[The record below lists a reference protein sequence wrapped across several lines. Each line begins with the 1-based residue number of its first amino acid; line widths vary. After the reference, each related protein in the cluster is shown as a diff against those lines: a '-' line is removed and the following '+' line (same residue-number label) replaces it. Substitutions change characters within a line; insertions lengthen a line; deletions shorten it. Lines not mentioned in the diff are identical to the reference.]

1 MECKNGGIEYVFPY
15 LRGRQNE
22 LLCLR
27 ELLDAGKLSSKVI
40 PIIEPVKFSSTLF
53 STLTKFI
60 EMGHQVIVIRNPEV
74 GSFRKESGDMIK
86 NIEKESDEK
95 KKEKIRK
102 TLEGYKE
109 VWNNPQIQKAYLVDD
124 DVISMVREKKLDA
137 KDVVMINIKKGNYR
151 YYEEYGEEIIGKYTV
166 VPKGGDFE
174 DIIEDDIIIL
184 EDSYR
189 KAKRN
194 IDYIENPDELFSRNH
209 IVYKKRGFVG
219 FSDFSMVGNDFDES
233 GFAPLAIAIHI
244 MYFGNRDELKIHH
257 FVSES
262 NESISDPARKFEEA
276 MNKLVNWENFDIIP
290 KTIGLDN
297 LIECYNIGKFPGL
310 GVIKKYSLMHHIQM
324 MGEYLEAR

>member
-1 MECKNGGIEYVFPY
+1 MYFPY

-60 EMGHQVIVIRNPEV
+60 EMGRQVIVIRNPEV

>member
-1 MECKNGGIEYVFPY
+1 MYFPY

-27 ELLDAGKLSSKVI
+27 ELLDAGKLSSKII
-40 PIIEPVKFSSTLF
+40 PVIEPVKFSSTLF

-109 VWNNPQIQKAYLVDD
+109 VWNNSQIQKAYLVDD

>member
-1 MECKNGGIEYVFPY
+1 MYFPY

-40 PIIEPVKFSSTLF
+40 PIIEPVKFSSTFF

-60 EMGHQVIVIRNPEV
+60 EMNREVIVIRNPKV
-74 GSFRKESGDMIK
+74 GSFSKELSDMRK
-86 NIEKESDEK
+86 NIEKESDEN
-95 KKEKIRK
+95 KKEKLQK
-102 TLEGYKE
+102 TLDKYKK
-109 VWNNPQIQKAYLVDD
+109 VWNDPGIQKAYLVDD
-124 DVISMVREKKLDA
+124 NIVSKIMEHNLDV
-137 KDVVMINIKKGNYR
+137 KDFVMINIKKGNYH
-151 YYEEYGEEIIGKYTV
+151 YYEEYGDEITGKYTV

-174 DIIEDDIIIL
+174 DIIEEDIIIL
-184 EDSYR
+184 EDGYR

-194 IDYIENPDELFSRNH
+194 IDYIENPDESFSRNH

-219 FSDFSMVGNDFDES
+219 FSDFSIVGNEFEES

-244 MYFGNRDELKIHH
+244 MYFGNREELRVHH

-276 MNKLVNWENFDIIP
+276 MYSLIRWDKFDVIP
-290 KTIGLDN
+290 KTIGLN
-297 LIECYNIGKFPGL
+297 SLIECYNIGKFPGL
-310 GVIKKYSLMHHIQM
+310 GVIKKYSLMHHIEM
-324 MGEYLEAR
+324 MGKYLEAR

>member
-1 MECKNGGIEYVFPY
+1 MYFPY

-27 ELLDAGKLSSKVI
+27 ELLDAGKLSSKII

-109 VWNNPQIQKAYLVDD
+109 VWNNSQIQKAYLVDD

-137 KDVVMINIKKGNYR
+137 RDVVMINIKKGNYR

>member
-1 MECKNGGIEYVFPY
+1 MYFPY

-27 ELLDAGKLSSKVI
+27 ELLDVGKLSSKII

-124 DVISMVREKKLDA
+124 DVISMVQEKKLDA

>member
-1 MECKNGGIEYVFPY
+1 MYFPY

-233 GFAPLAIAIHI
+233 GFVPLAIAIHI

>member
-1 MECKNGGIEYVFPY
+1 MYFPY

-60 EMGHQVIVIRNPEV
+60 EMRHQVIVIRNPEV

>member
-1 MECKNGGIEYVFPY
+1 MYFPY

-27 ELLDAGKLSSKVI
+27 ELLDAGKLSTKII
-40 PIIEPVKFSSTLF
+40 PIIEPVKFSRTFF

-60 EMGHQVIVIRNPEV
+60 EMNRKVIVIRNPKM
-74 GSFRKESGDMIK
+74 GSFRRELSDMRK
-86 NIEKESDEK
+86 NIEKESDENK
-95 KKEKIRK
+95 KQKFQK
-102 TLEGYKE
+102 TLDGYKN
-109 VWNNPQIQKAYLVDD
+109 VWNDEGIQKAYLVDGK
-124 DVISMVREKKLDA
+124 VISDIIEKNKLDV
-137 KDVVMINIKKGNYR
+137 KDVVMINIEKGNYH
-151 YYEEYGEEIIGKYTV
+151 YYEEYGEEITGRYTV

-184 EDSYR
+184 EDGYR

-219 FSDFSMVGNDFDES
+219 FSDFSMVGNEFEES
-233 GFAPLAIAIHI
+233 GFAPLAIAIHV
-244 MYFGNRDELKIHH
+244 MYFGNREELRVHH

-276 MNKLVNWENFDIIP
+276 MNSLINWENYGVIP
-290 KTIGLDN
+290 KTIGLN
-297 LIECYNIGKFPGL
+297 SLIECYNVGKFPGL
-310 GVIKKYSLMHHIQM
+310 GVIKKYSLMHHIEM

>member
-1 MECKNGGIEYVFPY
+1 MYFPY

-74 GSFRKESGDMIK
+74 GSFRKESDEMIK

-124 DVISMVREKKLDA
+124 NVISLIREKKLDA
-137 KDVVMINIKKGNYR
+137 KDIVMINIKKGNYR
-151 YYEEYGEEIIGKYTV
+151 YYEEYGNEIIGKYTV

-174 DIIEDDIIIL
+174 DIIEDDIVIL
-184 EDSYR
+184 EDNYR

-209 IVYKKRGFVG
+209 IVYKKRGFSG
-219 FSDFSMVGNDFDES
+219 FSDFSMVGSDFDES

-262 NESISDPARKFEEA
+262 NESISDPPRKFEEA

-324 MGEYLEAR
+324 MGEYLEAK

>member
-1 MECKNGGIEYVFPY
+1 MYFPY

-27 ELLDAGKLSSKVI
+27 ELLDAGKLSSKII

-324 MGEYLEAR
+324 MGEYLDAR

>member
-1 MECKNGGIEYVFPY
+1 MYFPY

-27 ELLDAGKLSSKVI
+27 ELLDAGKLSSKII

-124 DVISMVREKKLDA
+124 DVISMVQEKKLDA

-233 GFAPLAIAIHI
+233 GFAPLAIVIHI

>member
-1 MECKNGGIEYVFPY
+1 MYFPY

-27 ELLDAGKLSSKVI
+27 ELLDAGKLSSKII

-184 EDSYR
+184 EDSYG

>member
-1 MECKNGGIEYVFPY
+1 MYFPY

-324 MGEYLEAR
+324 IGEYLEAR

>member
-1 MECKNGGIEYVFPY
+1 MYFPY

-109 VWNNPQIQKAYLVDD
+109 VWDNPQIQKAYLVDD
-124 DVISMVREKKLDA
+124 DVISMVREQKLDA

-189 KAKRN
+189 NAKRN

>member
-1 MECKNGGIEYVFPY
+1 MYFPY

-74 GSFRKESGDMIK
+74 GSFRKESDEMIK
-86 NIEKESDEK
+86 NIEKESNEK

-124 DVISMVREKKLDA
+124 NVISLIREKKLDA
-137 KDVVMINIKKGNYR
+137 KDIVMINIKKGNYR
-151 YYEEYGEEIIGKYTV
+151 YYEEYGNEIIGKYTV

-174 DIIEDDIIIL
+174 DIIEDDIVIL
-184 EDSYR
+184 EDNYR

-209 IVYKKRGFVG
+209 IVYKKRGFSG
-219 FSDFSMVGNDFDES
+219 FSDFSMVGSDFDES

-262 NESISDPARKFEEA
+262 NESISDPPRKFEEA

-324 MGEYLEAR
+324 MGEYLEAK

>member
-1 MECKNGGIEYVFPY
+1 MYFPY

-27 ELLDAGKLSSKVI
+27 ELLDAGKFSSKVI

-53 STLTKFI
+53 STLIKFI

-124 DVISMVREKKLDA
+124 DVISMVREKKIDA

>member
-1 MECKNGGIEYVFPY
+1 MYFPY

-53 STLTKFI
+53 STLTKFV

-74 GSFRKESGDMIK
+74 GSFRKESDEMIK

-124 DVISMVREKKLDA
+124 NVISLIREKKLDA
-137 KDVVMINIKKGNYR
+137 KDIVMINIKKGNYR
-151 YYEEYGEEIIGKYTV
+151 YYEEYGNEIIGKYTV

-174 DIIEDDIIIL
+174 DIIEDDIVIL
-184 EDSYR
+184 EDNYR

-209 IVYKKRGFVG
+209 IVYKKRGFSG
-219 FSDFSMVGNDFDES
+219 FSDFSMVGSDFDES